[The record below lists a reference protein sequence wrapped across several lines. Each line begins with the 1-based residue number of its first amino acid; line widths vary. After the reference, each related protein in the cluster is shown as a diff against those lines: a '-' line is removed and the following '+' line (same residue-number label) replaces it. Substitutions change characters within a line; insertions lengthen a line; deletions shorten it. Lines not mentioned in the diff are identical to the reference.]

1 MWAGFQISSHQKFTI
16 SFPTRVVFLVQ
27 EIKTKSRTTPSEHF
41 INFSYKQ
48 SHLDEKLI
56 SMRSE
61 RKFRFFREEIFSPF
75 FEWNFISF
83 LIYFAKKFLLS
94 LDTFRER
101 SKTKSKYVLACDEL
115 KFLVCLRRLCSTL
128 LLAS

>member
-56 SMRSE
+56 SMRKREKVSWGNFFSFFVSE
-61 RKFRFFREEIFSPF
+61 ISFRF
-75 FEWNFISF
+75 
-83 LIYFAKKFLLS
+83 
-94 LDTFRER
+94 
-101 SKTKSKYVLACDEL
+101 
-115 KFLVCLRRLCSTL
+115 
-128 LLAS
+128 